1 MEFLQ
6 DLTEAKL
13 IGRSKNGLRRF
24 DARELADLLFLHLC
38 ALQILKHEF
47 LGLPKAQE
55 YIKLTGP
62 LTNFDYFVASRNE
75 LYVLIHVLI
84 GKNAESARKF
94 LKNQEANDQLFNRI
108 KINMQLTR
116 KYLRLILAGKIDE
129 SFERRYFMMMEK
141 DLNITNNYYR
151 SIRRLVMTWPKQSRS
166 TRKLVMTRLLQIM
179 RTKGRRSE
187 MMNILEWL
195 SKQKQLEDPSL
206 KPLEG
211 EGPGQ
216 KVKAEPEP
224 KKGMGFLKK
233 LAIAGVAGAAGAYG
247 GYKLVRRDRKSA

>member
-38 ALQILKHEF
+38 AVQILKHEF

-55 YIKLTGP
+55 YVKATGP
-62 LTNFDYFVASRNE
+62 LTSFDHFVASRNE
-75 LYVLIHVLI
+75 LYVLIHVLS
-84 GKNAESARKF
+84 GKNAESSRKL
-94 LKNQEANDQLFNRI
+94 LKNQEASNLFLDRI
-108 KINMQLTR
+108 KINIQYTR
-116 KYLRLILAGKIDE
+116 KYLRLVLAGKVDE
-129 SFERRYFMMMEK
+129 SFERRYFLMMEK
-141 DLNITNNYYR
+141 DLNITNNIYR
-151 SIRRLVMTWPKQSRS
+151 AIRRLVMTWPKQSRS
-166 TRKLVMTRLLQIM
+166 TRRLVMTRLLQVM

-187 MMNILEWL
+187 MMGILEWL
-195 SKQKQLEDPSL
+195 SKQKNLEDPSL
-206 KPLEG
+206 QPLEG

-216 KVKAEPEP
+216 KIKTIPDK

-233 LAIAGVAGAAGAYG
+233 LAIAGAAGAAGAYG
-247 GYKLVRRDRKSA
+247 GYKFVRRTKKSA